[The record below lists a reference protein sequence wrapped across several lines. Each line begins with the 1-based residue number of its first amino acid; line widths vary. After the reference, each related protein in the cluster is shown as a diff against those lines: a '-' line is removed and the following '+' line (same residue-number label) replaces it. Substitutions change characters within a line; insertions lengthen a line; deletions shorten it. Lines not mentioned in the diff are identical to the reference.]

1 MIRCRIRLQIGGLRL
16 IKEVAKD
23 IYTFPV
29 TLPNNPLKALNV
41 YVIKG
46 ADRTVVFDT
55 GFNVAESKQDL
66 LNGLAELDVAIEDV
80 EVVLTHLHSDHVGLV
95 NLFAEA
101 GCKIYA
107 SKIDGDLINGMVTNE
122 HWDMIGSTIVLY
134 GMEEDQL
141 EIKDNPGY
149 KYRLTETIDY
159 IELKIGDRFKVG
171 DYDFDIMDLIGHT
184 PGHLGFYDADKKLIL
199 SADTVLDP
207 ITPNITFWGFE
218 YGDILGTYIETLARL
233 RALDID
239 LVLATHRQII
249 TKHVER
255 IDELIEHH
263 NERLQEIL
271 DAMALGGVYTVR
283 DISARITWR
292 IRANNWDE
300 FPKSQKWF
308 AAGETMSHFD
318 HLVKT
323 ACVEMTQTGD
333 LLTFKKLKE
342 TIVPF

>member
-1 MIRCRIRLQIGGLRL
+1 MMKYRMRFQTGGLPL

-55 GFNVAESKQDL
+55 GFNTAESKADL
-66 LNGLAELDVAIEDV
+66 LSGLAELAVDLQDV

-101 GCKIYA
+101 GCNIYA
-107 SKIDGDLINGMVTNE
+107 SKVDGDLINGMVTNTY
-122 HWDMIGSTIVLY
+122 WDMIDSTIGLY

-149 KYRLTETIDY
+149 KYRLTKTIDY
-159 IELKIGDRFKVG
+159 IELKIGERFKIG
-171 DYDFDIMDLIGHT
+171 DYDFEIMDLIGHT

-199 SADTVLDP
+199 SADTILDP

-218 YGDILGTYIETLARL
+218 YGDILGTYIETLSRL
-233 RALDID
+233 RALEID
-239 LVLATHRQII
+239 LVLATHRHII
-249 TKHVER
+249 TNPVER

-263 NERLQEIL
+263 HERLQEIL
-271 DAMALGGVYTVR
+271 DTMEFGEIYTVR

-292 IRANNWDE
+292 IRANNWDD
-300 FPKSQKWF
+300 FPQSQKWF
-308 AAGETMSHFD
+308 AAGETMSHLD
-318 HLVKT
+318 RLVKT
-323 ACVEMTQTGD
+323 ACVEMTQTGE
-333 LLTFKKLKE
+333 LLTFKKLKDV
-342 TIVPF
+342 IVPF